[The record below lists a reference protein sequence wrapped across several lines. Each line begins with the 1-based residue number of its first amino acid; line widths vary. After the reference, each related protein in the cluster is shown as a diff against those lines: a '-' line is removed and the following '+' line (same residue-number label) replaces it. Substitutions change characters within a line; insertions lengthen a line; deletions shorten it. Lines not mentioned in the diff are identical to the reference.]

1 MRPRTPPRP
10 SPALPRRTR
19 SDGAG
24 GPDRTGETAGE
35 AETTDAA
42 RAAAVSGPERD
53 RPLNRA
59 VAPRLPD
66 DVRARR
72 RPSPAKRLRE
82 IEPAALRP
90 ARKGR
95 GARANPTGRFE
106 RVRVEPD
113 LDALEEARAAA
124 GIGVDEAS
132 AADEASLH
140 PPADPPADPTGPLDA
155 DSALR
160 GPTPE
165 TQALPD
171 PSRTALT
178 FNRSPDLPFD
188 ASLNPYRG
196 CEHGC
201 AYCYA
206 RPTHEYLGYSAGLD
220 FETKILVKERAPEL
234 LRRELSRPRWTP
246 QVVALSGVTDA
257 YQPLERKLEVTR
269 RCVEVFADFRN
280 PISVITKNALVARD
294 IDLFRRLHEVDA
306 VSVTLSLTTLDGPLQ
321 RALEPRASAPH
332 ERLRAIERLA
342 EAGIPVGVN
351 VAPVIPGLT
360 DAEIPA
366 LLQAA
371 AAAGAQRA
379 GYIVLRLPHGLRA
392 LFDDWLAEHR
402 PLRREKVLARV
413 AAVRGGAL
421 NDPDFG
427 SRMRGEGR
435 FAEQIR
441 GLFEVMT
448 RRYGLDAPAPT
459 LSVEHFRRPGG
470 TQLDLL

>member
-1 MRPRTPPRP
+1 MRKQAPHRSPRPRPT
-10 SPALPRRTR
+10 SQ
-19 SDGAG
+19 
-24 GPDRTGETAGE
+24 
-35 AETTDAA
+35 
-42 RAAAVSGPERD
+42 SGPSTPLAAEAAELDAQAPVERGALRQD
-53 RPLNRA
+53 TRQNTRPDERRA
-59 VAPRLPD
+59 H
-66 DVRARR
+66 
-72 RPSPAKRLRE
+72 PAKRLRE
-82 IEPAALRP
+82 TEPAALRP

-106 RVRVEPD
+106 RARIEPD
-113 LDALEEARAAA
+113 LDALEEAR
-124 GIGVDEAS
+124 S
-132 AADEASLH
+132 AAPE
-140 PPADPPADPTGPLDA
+140 A
-155 DSALR
+155 DSDAAIPR
-160 GPTPE
+160 
-165 TQALPD
+165 TQMLPD

-178 FNRSPDLPFD
+178 FNRSPDIPFD

-234 LRRELSRPRWTP
+234 LRKELSRPRWKP

-257 YQPLERKLEVTR
+257 YQPMEKKLEITR
-269 RCVEVFADFRN
+269 RCVEVFAEFRN
-280 PISVITKNALVARD
+280 PIAIITKSALVARD
-294 IDLFRRLHEVDA
+294 LDLFRRLHEYQGI
-306 VSVTLSLTTLDGPLQ
+306 SVTLSLTTLDGSLQ

-332 ERLRAIERLA
+332 ERLRAVERLA

-351 VAPVIPGLT
+351 IAPIIPGLT
-360 DAEIPA
+360 DAEIPG
-366 LLQAA
+366 LLRAA
-371 AAAGAQRA
+371 ASAGAERA

-402 PLRREKVLARV
+402 PLRREKVLGRV
-413 AAVRGGAL
+413 ESVRGGQL
-421 NDPDFG
+421 NDSRFG

-435 FAEQIR
+435 FAEQIG
-441 GLFEVMT
+441 GLFDVMK
-448 RRYGLDAPAPT
+448 RRYGLDAPPPE